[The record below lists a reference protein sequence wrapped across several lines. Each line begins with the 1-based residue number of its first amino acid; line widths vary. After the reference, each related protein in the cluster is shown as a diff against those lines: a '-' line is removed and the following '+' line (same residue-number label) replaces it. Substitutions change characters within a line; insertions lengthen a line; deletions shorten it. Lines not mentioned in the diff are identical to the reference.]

1 MCLVELWLKWL
12 ASYTLSYSR
21 NEFSTLGSLQV
32 LNEKIP
38 STWCST
44 SDVRSSKRT
53 HLHWNLNLDFSFS
66 QAYHMHL
73 KVTIVIESNYNN
85 FSSVPF
91 VCSTYSSASDIC
103 CKVVKSFMLVS
114 DATLKLPSYRS
125 RLNLTKTICSLELC
139 IVTRI
144 ASFILNS
151 ILLNLSW

>member
-1 MCLVELWLKWL
+1 MNSVNWVLLKYSARKCLTLDVEQ
-12 ASYTLSYSR
+12 
-21 NEFSTLGSLQV
+21 G
-32 LNEKIP
+32 
-38 STWCST
+38 
-44 SDVRSSKRT
+44 VRSSKRT

-66 QAYHMHL
+66 QAYQMHL

-125 RLNLTKTICSLELC
+125 RFNLTKTICSLELC

-151 ILLNLSW
+151 ILLNLSLLFLI